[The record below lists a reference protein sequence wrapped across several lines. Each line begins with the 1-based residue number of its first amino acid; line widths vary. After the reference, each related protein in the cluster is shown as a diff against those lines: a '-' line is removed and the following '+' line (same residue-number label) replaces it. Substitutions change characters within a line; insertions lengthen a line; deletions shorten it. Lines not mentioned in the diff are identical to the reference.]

1 MMSDSTPSYRPKVLK
16 QSLSPIA
23 GGQFPAAAP
32 VRDHSAEF
40 LRLSPQPGGERYP
53 SPSPLPLPLQR
64 HQAASTSPDPTRLA
78 HPSFPLNSLRPHDP
92 SAWRPDRVTNPAR
105 TRRGPPLRRLRP
117 AETQTM
123 SAGSH
128 RARRAGRAPAR
139 SMPGLSVAPLSFHLH
154 KRSVRPRHWS
164 DTPIESAWFCDH
176 LLRSRLPKSSEIRG
190 TGVGVR
196 EAEDG
201 LHNPAGPGL
210 LKDCSDTIDSDQK
223 L

>member
-23 GGQFPAAAP
+23 GGQFPAAAL

-40 LRLSPQPGGERYP
+40 IRLSPQPGGGGYP

-78 HPSFPLNSLRPHDP
+78 HPALGANSLTPQSLPSSRFARGSAPSRRPRCSHQRKP
-92 SAWRPDRVTNPAR
+92 GLGGR
-105 TRRGPPLRRLRP
+105 
-117 AETQTM
+117 QTM

-164 DTPIESAWFCDH
+164 NAPMESAWFCDH
-176 LLRSRLPKSSEIRG
+176 LLRGRLLKSSEIRE
-190 TGVGVR
+190 TGVGAR

-210 LKDCSDTIDSDQK
+210 LKDCSDTIDGDQK

>member
-16 QSLSPIA
+16 QSLSPTA

-92 SAWRPDRVTNPAR
+92 SASRPGRVTNPAR

-164 DTPIESAWFCDH
+164 DTPMNPPGSAIICC
-176 LLRSRLPKSSEIRG
+176 
-190 TGVGVR
+190 V
-196 EAEDG
+196 
-201 LHNPAGPGL
+201 AGF
-210 LKDCSDTIDSDQK
+210 LKARK
-223 L
+223 